1 VTDGG
6 DTIFALSSGAL
17 PAAIAVVRISGP
29 AAGVTLAALAG
40 RRPEPRRARYVA
52 LRDPDDGALIDRAL
66 VLWFPGPA
74 TATGEDLAEIHCH
87 GSRAVVAALIG
98 WLAQRPGLRMAR
110 GGEFTRRACLNGRMT
125 LAEAEALGD
134 LLAAETERERKAALG
149 AAEGALSGHIR
160 NWQDRLGEAAAAIE
174 AVLDFAEEDQVGDSV
189 SVAARDAIAAVRDEL
204 AAVLSQ
210 PAAERL
216 RDGIRVVLCGPPNS
230 GKSSLFNA
238 LTMTEGAIVSPRPG
252 TTRDVIEMP
261 LAIDGL
267 PFLLVDTAG
276 IHETE
281 DDVEVIGIARARGA
295 AEAADL
301 RLWLG
306 GDVSAGGCDLLVDAM
321 CDRPL
326 PRPLAGKACVATSA
340 MTGEGIAELRAMLVE
355 RAAALIPHED
365 RLAVNARQRDALS
378 AALDRLA
385 RPDPDL
391 VCLVEAAVAASVAL
405 GAIDGDVRDDVL
417 DRIFARFCIGK

>member
-1 VTDGG
+1 VIGSN

-17 PAAIAVVRISGP
+17 PAAIAVVRISGA
-29 AAGVTLAALAG
+29 AAGTTLEALIG
-40 RRPEPRRARYVA
+40 RRVVPRRASYAA
-52 LRDPDDGALIDRAL
+52 LRDPKDGELIDRAL
-66 VLWFPGPA
+66 VLWFPGPS

-87 GSRAVVAALIG
+87 GSRAVVAALVG
-98 WLAQRPGLRMAR
+98 WLAREPGLRLAK

-125 LAEAEALGD
+125 LAEAEALGE
-134 LLAAETERERKAALG
+134 LLVAETERERKAALG
-149 AAEGALSGHIR
+149 ASEGALSTRIR

-189 SVAARDAIAAVRDEL
+189 GDAARAAIAAVRDEIAATL
-204 AAVLSQ
+204 AQ

-261 LAIDGL
+261 LAIDGV

-276 IHETE
+276 LHETE
-281 DDVEVIGIARARGA
+281 DDVEAIGIARARSA
-295 AEAADL
+295 AERADL

-306 GDVSAGGCDLLVDAM
+306 EGAEAGGADVLVDAM

-326 PRPLAGKACVATSA
+326 PRPLAGKACIATSA
-340 MTGEGIAELRAMLVE
+340 RTGQGIDELRALLVT
-355 RAAALIPHED
+355 RAAALVPHED
-365 RLAVNARQRDALS
+365 RLAVNARQREALAE
-378 AALDRLA
+378 AASRLESTGG
-385 RPDPDL
+385 DL
-391 VCLVEAAVAASVAL
+391 VCLVEAAVAASIAL

>member
-1 VTDGG
+1 MSDAA
-6 DTIFALSSGAL
+6 DTIFALSSGTL
-17 PAAIAVVRISGP
+17 PAAIAVVRVSGP
-29 AAGVTLAALAG
+29 EAAATLEALVG
-40 RRPEPRRARYVA
+40 RRPTPRRASHAA
-52 LRDPDDGALIDRAL
+52 LRDPADGALIDRAL
-66 VLWFPGPA
+66 VLWLPGPS

-87 GSRAVVAALIG
+87 GSRAVVAALIA
-98 WLAQRPGLRMAR
+98 WLAGRPGLRIAR

-149 AAEGALSGHIR
+149 AAEGALSASIR
-160 NWQDRLGEAAAAIE
+160 NWQDRLGEAAATIE

-189 SVAARDAIAAVRDEL
+189 GNAAREAIAAVRDEIAVVL
-204 AAVLSQ
+204 AQ
-210 PAAERL
+210 PATERL
-216 RDGIRVVLCGPPNS
+216 RDGVRVVLCGPPNS

-238 LTMTEGAIVSPRPG
+238 LSMTDGAIVSPRPG

-261 LAIDGL
+261 LAIDGV

-276 IHETE
+276 IHETD
-281 DDVEVIGIARARGA
+281 DDVEAIGIARARNA

-306 GDVSAGGCDLLVDAM
+306 GGASAGCADVLVDAM

-326 PRPLAGKACVATSA
+326 PRPLAGKACVSTSA
-340 MTGEGIAELRAMLVE
+340 TTGQGIEELRALLVE
-355 RAAALIPHED
+355 RAAGLIPHES
-365 RLAVNARQRDALS
+365 RLAVNARQRDALT
-378 AALDRLA
+378 AALDRLSQA
-385 RPDPDL
+385 ALDL

>member
-1 VTDGG
+1 MTDRP

-29 AAGVTLAALAG
+29 RAAATLEALAG
-40 RRPEPRRARYVA
+40 RRPEPRRASYAA
-52 LRDPDDGALIDRAL
+52 LRDPADAGLIDHAL
-66 VLWFPGPA
+66 VLWFPGPS

-87 GSRAVVAALIG
+87 GSRAVVAALLG
-98 WLAQRPGLRMAR
+98 WLARRSGLRMAA
-110 GGEFTRRACLNGRMT
+110 GGEFTRRACLNGRMR

-149 AAEGALSGHIR
+149 AAEGALSGRIR
-160 NWQDRLGEAAAAIE
+160 DWQDRLRDAAAAIE
-174 AVLDFAEEDQVGDSV
+174 AVLDFAEEDQVGETAGDG
-189 SVAARDAIAAVRDEL
+189 ARRAIAGVRDEIALVL
-204 AAVLSQ
+204 AQ
-210 PAAERL
+210 PITEQL
-216 RDGIRVVLCGPPNS
+216 RDGVRVVLCGPPNS

-238 LTMTEGAIVSPRPG
+238 LSMKDGAIVSPRPG

-261 LAIDGL
+261 LAIDGV

-276 IHETE
+276 IHDTD
-281 DDVEVIGIARARGA
+281 DDVEVIGIARARRA
-295 AEAADL
+295 AETADL

-306 GDVSAGGCDLLVDAM
+306 GDVDAGCADVLVDAM

-326 PRPLAGKACVATSA
+326 PRPLAGKACISTSA
-340 MTGEGIAELRAMLVE
+340 TTGEGIDRLRALLVE
-355 RAAALIPHED
+355 RATALVPHED
-365 RLAVNARQRDALS
+365 RLTVNARQRDALL
-378 AALDRLA
+378 AAYERLA
-385 RPDPDL
+385 GVDADL
-391 VCLVEAAVAASVAL
+391 VCLVEATVSASVAL

>member
-1 VTDGG
+1 VSDSG

-29 AAGVTLAALAG
+29 AAGATLEALAG
-40 RRPEPRRARYVA
+40 RRPAPRRASYAA

-66 VLWFPGPA
+66 LLWFPGPS

-87 GSRAVVAALIG
+87 GSRAVVAALIS
-98 WLAQRPGLRMAR
+98 WLAKRPGLRIAQ

-149 AAEGALSGHIR
+149 ASDGALSSRIR

-174 AVLDFAEEDQVGDSV
+174 AVLDFAEEDQVGETV
-189 SVAARDAIAAVRDEL
+189 GTAAREAIAAVRDEL
-204 AAVLSQ
+204 AVVLAQ

-261 LAIDGL
+261 LAIDGV

-276 IHETE
+276 VHETE

-295 AEAADL
+295 A
-301 RLWLG
+301 
-306 GDVSAGGCDLLVDAM
+306 
-321 CDRPL
+321 
-326 PRPLAGKACVATSA
+326 
-340 MTGEGIAELRAMLVE
+340 
-355 RAAALIPHED
+355 
-365 RLAVNARQRDALS
+365 
-378 AALDRLA
+378 
-385 RPDPDL
+385 
-391 VCLVEAAVAASVAL
+391 
-405 GAIDGDVRDDVL
+405 
-417 DRIFARFCIGK
+417 

>member
-1 VTDGG
+1 VSDAD

-17 PAAIAVVRISGP
+17 PAAIAVLRISG
-29 AAGVTLAALAG
+29 AEAGATLEALVG
-40 RRPEPRRARYVA
+40 RRPAPRRASYAA
-52 LRDPDDGALIDRAL
+52 LRDPADGALIDRAL
-66 VLWFPGPA
+66 VLWLPGPS
-74 TATGEDLAEIHCH
+74 TATGEDIAEIHCH
-87 GSRAVVAALIG
+87 GSRAVVAALAA
-98 WLAQRPGLRMAR
+98 WLARRPGLRLAR

-149 AAEGALSGHIR
+149 ASEGALSMRIR
-160 NWQDRLGEAAAAIE
+160 TWQDGLREAAAAIE

-189 SVAARDAIAAVRDEL
+189 GDAARDTISAVRDEI
-204 AAVLSQ
+204 AAVFAL
-210 PAAERL
+210 PPTERL

-238 LTMTEGAIVSPRPG
+238 LSMTEGAIVSPRPG

-261 LAIDGL
+261 LAIDGV

-276 IHETE
+276 IHQTE
-281 DDVEVIGIARARGA
+281 DEVEAIGIARARDA

-306 GDVSAGGCDLLVDAM
+306 GGASAGHSDVLVDAM

-326 PRPLAGKACVATSA
+326 PRPLAGKACIATSA
-340 MTGEGIAELRAMLVE
+340 TTGQGIDELRALLVA
-355 RAAALIPHED
+355 RAGALIPHEG
-365 RLAVNARQRDALS
+365 RLAVNARQRDALA
-378 AALDRLA
+378 AALDRL
-385 RPDPDL
+385 DGVELDL